1 LLSENISGS
10 PAGSAQKLGKNTYS
24 KDFIRKNLDG
34 GTSARVATSVPVF
47 GGLHR
52 NESLT
57 MMESVN
63 QADVAICR
71 RRDYIPIL
79 MASVRDMLEAR
90 KKEIGSKLEPL
101 FAETVGL
108 RKKLV
113 ELDGV
118 ISILKNEFRQIETLL
133 KKLDEDDAKKKP
145 ITIMEAVLEI
155 MRDKPN
161 GMTAQQILAELNE
174 KYFDGN
180 IARHSLSPQ
189 LSRLKDRDKKLEL
202 RGNVWF
208 RLPDEPSLF
217 TPKK

>member
-1 LLSENISGS
+1 
-10 PAGSAQKLGKNTYS
+10 
-24 KDFIRKNLDG
+24 
-34 GTSARVATSVPVF
+34 
-47 GGLHR
+47 
-52 NESLT
+52 
-57 MMESVN
+57 
-63 QADVAICR
+63 
-71 RRDYIPIL
+71 
-79 MASVRDMLEAR
+79 MLEAR
-90 KKEIGSKLEPL
+90 KKELASKLEPL
-101 FAETVGL
+101 FAEMLGL

-113 ELDGV
+113 ELDGT
-118 ISILKNEFRQIETLL
+118 ISVLKNEFRQIEALL
-133 KKLDEDDAKKKP
+133 KKLDEDDAKKRP

>member
-1 LLSENISGS
+1 
-10 PAGSAQKLGKNTYS
+10 
-24 KDFIRKNLDG
+24 
-34 GTSARVATSVPVF
+34 
-47 GGLHR
+47 
-52 NESLT
+52 
-57 MMESVN
+57 
-63 QADVAICR
+63 
-71 RRDYIPIL
+71 
-79 MASVRDMLEAR
+79 MLEAR
-90 KKEIGSKLEPL
+90 KKEIGSKLDPL
-101 FAETVGL
+101 FTETIGL

-118 ISILKNEFRQIETLL
+118 ISVLKNEFRQIETLL

-145 ITIMEAVLEI
+145 ITIMEAVLQI

-189 LSRLKDRDKKLEL
+189 LSRLKDRYKKLEL

>member
-1 LLSENISGS
+1 
-10 PAGSAQKLGKNTYS
+10 
-24 KDFIRKNLDG
+24 
-34 GTSARVATSVPVF
+34 
-47 GGLHR
+47 
-52 NESLT
+52 
-57 MMESVN
+57 
-63 QADVAICR
+63 
-71 RRDYIPIL
+71 
-79 MASVRDMLEAR
+79 MLEAR
-90 KKEIGSKLEPL
+90 KKELSSKLEPL
-101 FAETVGL
+101 FAEMLGL

-118 ISILKNEFRQIETLL
+118 ISVLKNEFRQVEALL

-145 ITIMEAVLEI
+145 LTIMEAVLEI

>member
-1 LLSENISGS
+1 
-10 PAGSAQKLGKNTYS
+10 
-24 KDFIRKNLDG
+24 
-34 GTSARVATSVPVF
+34 
-47 GGLHR
+47 
-52 NESLT
+52 
-57 MMESVN
+57 
-63 QADVAICR
+63 
-71 RRDYIPIL
+71 
-79 MASVRDMLEAR
+79 MLEAR

-101 FAETVGL
+101 FAEMLGL

-113 ELDGV
+113 ELDGT
-118 ISILKNEFRQIETLL
+118 ISVLKNEFRQIEALL
-133 KKLDEDDAKKKP
+133 KKLDEDDAKKRP